1 MYIGLIV
8 IYLILNFIF
17 MKINLFG
24 ISNFFLFIYVYRKLV
39 LFIVVIVLFCE
50 VVRIYIMVGFYVIDI
65 YSIVRIW
72 LLYIFVYV

>member
-1 MYIGLIV
+1 
-8 IYLILNFIF
+8 

-24 ISNFFLFIYVYRKLV
+24 ISNFFLFFYVYRKLV

>member
-1 MYIGLIV
+1 
-8 IYLILNFIF
+8 

>member
-1 MYIGLIV
+1 M
-8 IYLILNFIF
+8 
-17 MKINLFG
+17 FG

-72 LLYIFVYV
+72 LLYIFVYVWKSLECFLFLVLSYSYL

>member
-1 MYIGLIV
+1 
-8 IYLILNFIF
+8 
-17 MKINLFG
+17 MKINLVCLELVIF
-24 ISNFFLFIYVYRKLV
+24 VYRKLV

>member
-1 MYIGLIV
+1 
-8 IYLILNFIF
+8 

-65 YSIVRIW
+65 YCIVRIW

>member
-1 MYIGLIV
+1 
-8 IYLILNFIF
+8 
-17 MKINLFG
+17 MKINLVCLELVIF
-24 ISNFFLFIYVYRKLV
+24 VYRKLV

-50 VVRIYIMVGFYVIDI
+50 VVRIYIVVGFYVIDI